1 MWPHVT
7 TCVKEYVTL
16 LLIGFHCKAPACTF
30 GCNWSTESGDTIYV
44 ICHAI
49 SQYHMIKEWRILTVI
64 YFLSKFGGYVHC
76 SSGDMVLVIEKQY
89 STYSAWKEKGEE
101 SQESLLFALHVNLKQ
116 SRIKIK
122 CLVRRSS

>member
-1 MWPHVT
+1 
-7 TCVKEYVTL
+7 
-16 LLIGFHCKAPACTF
+16 
-30 GCNWSTESGDTIYV
+30 
-44 ICHAI
+44 
-49 SQYHMIKEWRILTVI
+49 MIKEWRILTVI

-101 SQESLLFALHVNLKQ
+101 NQESLLFALHVNLKQ